1 MRDDS
6 HEYFRRLLEDART
19 VEIRHNRG
27 GKWESGLFDDLGHLS
42 AAIRNHSREGNL
54 YTTLNR
60 PAGRIATNAFG
71 VQALRDDDIATIC
84 RIVFDFDPKRPTNTP
99 SVDEELQSAIKASEL
114 AVRMLTAHGWP
125 TPALGLSG
133 NGAHAVYR
141 TRIENSPAWRQRAA
155 ALYAGLRGRL
165 QSRFGELGVEFDVTV
180 RNPARIWRLYGST
193 NRKGDATVE
202 RPHRVASIT
211 LPAGPWQIVKAAT
224 IERTVAALT
233 PVVEQHRQQIERARG
248 PVTGGGDYSTLD
260 IVGWFAAHDAYRRP
274 LVNGKHAVR
283 CPWVGDHSTAPPP
296 NGSDT
301 VVWEAINRW
310 PSFHCSHAHCADRNL
325 RDVIALWGDGG
336 RFCSRE
342 WSRSNG

>member
-6 HEYFRRLLEDART
+6 HEYFRRLLEDAHT

-42 AAIRNHSREGNL
+42 AAIRNHSCEGNL

-114 AVRMLTAHGWP
+114 AVRMLTVHGWP

-141 TRIENSPAWRQRAA
+141 TRIYIYRYWVV
-155 ALYAGLRGRL
+155 
-165 QSRFGELGVEFDVTV
+165 LG
-180 RNPARIWRLYGST
+180 
-193 NRKGDATVE
+193 
-202 RPHRVASIT
+202 
-211 LPAGPWQIVKAAT
+211 
-224 IERTVAALT
+224 
-233 PVVEQHRQQIERARG
+233 
-248 PVTGGGDYSTLD
+248 
-260 IVGWFAAHDAYRRP
+260 
-274 LVNGKHAVR
+274 
-283 CPWVGDHSTAPPP
+283 
-296 NGSDT
+296 
-301 VVWEAINRW
+301 
-310 PSFHCSHAHCADRNL
+310 
-325 RDVIALWGDGG
+325 
-336 RFCSRE
+336 
-342 WSRSNG
+342 